1 MRLHHLLGREAKLI
15 RRVLELGHLKLDWLV
30 ENQVLLP
37 WDEVL
42 LMRLQGLVHHA
53 VLILKHHPIGLYHLA
68 GQILLLILIHQTRVI
83 EFYGARGSR
92 NCQGLQQR
100 VVRVNLGTGLDDGPV
115 VGLLLENEALVVLI
129 PLFRRSQLMAVSE
142 SYASLRS

>member
-1 MRLHHLLGREAKLI
+1 
-15 RRVLELGHLKLDWLV
+15 VLELGHLKLDWLV

-53 VLILKHHPIGLYHLA
+53 VLILKHHPIGLY
-68 GQILLLILIHQTRVI
+68 QTRVI

-115 VGLLLENEALVVLI
+115 VGLLLKNEALVVLI